1 MNKHLLFVT
10 VIATFL
16 VTCKG
21 QDYSKE
27 LATIDSL
34 KMVLISTDSL
44 IQSADK
50 ADIQKKSDEIA
61 NNSKFIQFNVNQ
73 LKDTLDFNTALLL
86 TDYRSLGK
94 EYKMMSTNIGK
105 MEAAM
110 DSAALSLDNLKHDLT
125 NHSLA
130 EGIDAKTSV
139 QMEAQQIADMHEYAM
154 QMVKT
159 KKETREAYDTL
170 LPKVNAFVQQMSG
183 KIEVSQKK

>member
-21 QDYSKE
+21 QGYSKE

-94 EYKMMSTNIGK
+94 EYKMMSTNIG
-105 MEAAM
+105 
-110 DSAALSLDNLKHDLT
+110 
-125 NHSLA
+125 
-130 EGIDAKTSV
+130 
-139 QMEAQQIADMHEYAM
+139 
-154 QMVKT
+154 
-159 KKETREAYDTL
+159 
-170 LPKVNAFVQQMSG
+170 
-183 KIEVSQKK
+183 